1 LPADGLLTF
10 SDGPIEVELLP
21 AVGARLH
28 RLRAF
33 GHDLLRTP
41 DDPADHVRDPF
52 RWGAYVMAPWCNRIE
67 AVPIQVEGETVM
79 VPSSFPDGTAIHGQ
93 VHDARWNVEPDRS
106 LSITAGGDGWPWR
119 YRCYLRVTIADA
131 VLTIDQA
138 LTNLADTT
146 MPAGVGLHPW
156 FRRPLEL
163 AVHADAVVASNL
175 ERSASIETVSGP
187 YDLRAVRTIPDDLD
201 ATWLAPSD
209 PAAEL
214 RWPGLGVRATMR
226 VRSDAGV
233 CVVVASPSSLD
244 AVAVEPQTH
253 APQGL
258 RRFLAGEPGALR
270 ALESG
275 GTLELTTELAFES
288 TLQPPT
294 AA

>member
-1 LPADGLLTF
+1 LPADELLTLA
-10 SDGPIEVELLP
+10 DGPIEVELLP
-21 AVGARLH
+21 AVGARVH

-41 DDPADHVRDPF
+41 HDPAEHARDPF
-52 RWGAYVMAPWCNRIE
+52 RWGAYLMAPWCNRIA
-67 AVPIQVEGETVM
+67 AVPTEVEGKTVM
-79 VPSSFPDGTAIHGQ
+79 VPSNFPDGTAIHGQ

-119 YRCYLRVTIADA
+119 YRCSLRVTIADA
-131 VLTIDQA
+131 VLTVDQA
-138 LTNLADTT
+138 LTNLAATT

-163 AVHADAVVASNL
+163 AVQADAVLASNL
-175 ERSASIETVSGP
+175 DQGTSIETVSGP
-187 YDLRAVRTIPDDLD
+187 YDLRTLRPVPDDLD
-201 ATWLAPSD
+201 ATWLTPSD

-214 RWPGLGVRATMR
+214 RWPELGVRATMR

-258 RRFLAGEPGALR
+258 RRLLAGEPGALR
-270 ALESG
+270 DPESG

-288 TLQPPT
+288 TSQPPT